1 MFRKFHRETPVLE
14 SLANNDEGLKT
25 CNFIGRNA
33 EKHFFHKTLSV
44 AAAKT
49 KDMVQLPFYCILE

>member
-1 MFRKFHRETPVLE
+1 MLE

-25 CNFIGRNA
+25 CNFIGRNV
-33 EKHFFHKTLSV
+33 EKPFFHKTPSV

-49 KDMVQLPFYCILE
+49 KYMVQLPFYCILE

>member
-1 MFRKFHRETPVLE
+1 MLE